1 MQYYKNLDK
10 FSFNVLNVNGRSI
23 KVEFSNGVLKYNNV
37 EQTNDL
43 DKEFDK
49 LIRNNFFLEIET
61 LEQYKAFLRVDI
73 GRHRGIADE
82 IRKHFN
88 KKWKFQKDV
97 SIKEFLGI
105 IKVNFP
111 EKYEYFEILLRV
123 PLDPT
128 LDEFYAFIKEQIRLS
143 RHDFDDLYLTERGSE
158 NITRDIVKIWIGNY
172 LVKEVNELVIKLTN
186 WVVQDKYAIL
196 ISGDGYGLFTSKN
209 IKKGEIICE
218 FGGNIMSEVQEGGY
232 VLAIAGGPFY
242 GWNIDAKS
250 NFRIQDIGRY
260 ANNGKDAQFEISYA
274 HDLPVARI
282 VATKDIPSYSE
293 IYVSYYAEI
302 PEEEVAIIPEET
314 DKDFEEFQEFIVKYP
329 KYSGFLKGYGILK
342 DWKASKSRSRID
354 LDVEAL
360 AKSSYEA
367 YKDISYSRW
376 KTFWKNYND
385 RKLKKK

>member
-1 MQYYKNLDK
+1 MQYYKNLDR

-23 KVEFSNGVLKYNNV
+23 KVEFSNGVLKFNNV
-37 EQTNDL
+37 EQTNNL
-43 DKEFDK
+43 DREFEK
-49 LIRNNFFLEIET
+49 LMRNNFFLQIET
-61 LEQYKAFLRVDI
+61 LEQYKAFLKVDI
-73 GRHRGIADE
+73 GRNKGIADE

-88 KKWKFQKDV
+88 KKWKFQQGV

-105 IKVNFP
+105 IQVNFP

-123 PLDPT
+123 PSDF
-128 LDEFYAFIKEQIRLS
+128 DFDFIKEQIRRS
-143 RHDFDDLYLTERGSE
+143 RHDFDDLYPTERGSE
-158 NITRDIVKIWIGNY
+158 NITRDIVKIWIGNF

-186 WVVQDKYAIL
+186 WVIKDKYAIL

-209 IKKGEIICE
+209 IKKGETICE

-260 ANNGKDAQFEISYA
+260 ANNGNDAQFEISYE
-274 HDLPVARI
+274 HDLPVAKI
-282 VATKDIPSYSE
+282 VATRDIPRYSE
-293 IYVSYYAEI
+293 IYVNYYAEEV
-302 PEEEVAIIPEET
+302 EEIITEAPET
-314 DKDFEEFQEFIVKYP
+314 DKDFKEFQEFIVKYP
-329 KYSGFLKGYGILK
+329 KYYGFLKGYGILK
-342 DWKASKSRSRID
+342 DWKLIPRSRTD

-360 AKSSYEA
+360 AKSSHEA